1 MGAHPD
7 LQGFVFEANA
17 IRSTQITNFTNVDT
31 RIRALVGQQ
40 FDPFILES
48 IKKMAVT
55 LPPEP
60 TMITEADG
68 TPISR
73 VEEIKYGKKLD
84 RWLTRTDKIKQQIKQ
99 VYSVYLGRA
108 MKTSRQALQS
118 TLTSSWPTRRRI

>member
-1 MGAHPD
+1 
-7 LQGFVFEANA
+7 
-17 IRSTQITNFTNVDT
+17 
-31 RIRALVGQQ
+31 
-40 FDPFILES
+40 
-48 IKKMAVT
+48 MAVT

-60 TMITEADG
+60 TMIKEADG